1 MSTMGFFR
9 NDENAIVVDEGQVIF
24 QQGESGD
31 VMYVILEGSVNIV
44 SHDKIV
50 DTLSEGEIFGEMALV
65 DESPRS
71 AAAVA
76 ATQGKI
82 VPVSKQRFLMAIQHN
97 PFFALQVMGVM
108 ASRLR
113 KLMK

>member
-1 MSTMGFFR
+1 MSTIGFFR
-9 NDENAIVVDEGQVIF
+9 NDENAVMVDEGQVIF
-24 QQGESGD
+24 QQGEVGD
-31 VMYVILEGSVNIV
+31 VMYVILEGSINIV

-50 DTLSEGEIFGEMALV
+50 DTLGEGEIFGEMALV
-65 DESPRS
+65 DENPRS

-76 ATQGKI
+76 ASKSKI
-82 VPVSKQRFLMAIQHN
+82 VPVSKQRFMMAIQHN

-113 KLMK
+113 KLMM